1 MAYHASVVEPGPS
14 PMVGRMAEMKKKKAR
29 PMKPN
34 LSVHADVDMMEGPD
48 NEDPMKWKRERR
60 DRIKKECAAMEQHL
74 KNWNAL
80 EVASRAKKDLEAN
93 LAMRKA
99 DLMRVEAELGRGR
112 K

>member
-14 PMVGRMAEMKKKKAR
+14 PLAGRMADMKAKHKK
-29 PMKPN
+29 MKPN
-34 LSVHADVDMMEGPD
+34 LSVRADVDMMESPD
-48 NEDPMKWKRERR
+48 GKRERR
-60 DRIKKECAAMEQHL
+60 DRIKKECDAMAEHL

-99 DLMRVEAELGRGR
+99 DLMRVEAEMGQGR